1 MQNIVSREE
10 KMKQIFET
18 AQQMKKGEIKIAKEY
33 PSVKAFIADAKITT
47 S

>member
-1 MQNIVSREE
+1 MSQTISKEA

-18 AQQMKKGEIKIAKEY
+18 AQQMKKGEIEIAKSY
-33 PSVKAFIADAKITT
+33 DSVKAFIADAKKQN